1 MSHVGKMRYKQ
12 WMDGWMIISQLGLQ
26 VAIGLYI
33 LQSYS
38 HWSSINFATDC
49 LECNEMAN
57 ILQMI

>member
-1 MSHVGKMRYKQ
+1 
-12 WMDGWMIISQLGLQ
+12 MDGWMIISQLGLQ
-26 VAIGLYI
+26 IAIGLYG

-38 HWSSINFATDC
+38 HCSSINFAADC